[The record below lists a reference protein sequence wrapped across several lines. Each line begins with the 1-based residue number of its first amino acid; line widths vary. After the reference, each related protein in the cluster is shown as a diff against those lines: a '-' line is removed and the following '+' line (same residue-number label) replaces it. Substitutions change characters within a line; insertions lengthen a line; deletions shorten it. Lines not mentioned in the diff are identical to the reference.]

1 LTRTDYLRQWTW
13 FKIQAGWRYGL
24 TRALAQTIPLYI
36 VNEYP
41 RSGGTWLSQM
51 LSRAMGVHFQRLGLV
66 RPFPSVIH
74 AHYRSPFAL
83 RNVCILWRDGRD
95 ALVSLYHHLY
105 FSDDVNN
112 SLVVDTT
119 RRRLPLKD
127 PALVKENLPK
137 FIEAVFEKKISP
149 ARFTWDEFVRNW
161 IDRPGVA
168 YARYED
174 LRAQTLSEIKRI
186 CSTLSRDV
194 SDDCVAH
201 AVEEFSF
208 ERVSGRPPGQENKH
222 SFLRRGVVGD
232 WRNYFTRESCQV
244 FDKYAGRELITLKYE
259 KDRDWAQ
266 AFG

>member
-24 TRALAQTIPLYI
+24 TRALARTLPLYI

-66 RPFPSVIH
+66 RPFPSIIH
-74 AHYRSPFAL
+74 THYKSPFAL

-95 ALVSLYHHLY
+95 VLVSLYHYSY
-105 FSDDVNN
+105 FSGDLHNG
-112 SLVVDTT
+112 VVMDTT

-127 PALVKENLPK
+127 PKRVKENLPT
-137 FIEAVFEKKISP
+137 FIEAVFEKKIAP
-149 ARFTWDEFVRNW
+149 ARFTWDEFVRSW
-161 IDRPGVA
+161 VDRRGVV

-174 LRAQTLSEIKRI
+174 LRSQPVTEVKRI
-186 CSTLSRDV
+186 CSTFSKPV
-194 SDDCVAH
+194 STDRVAE

-208 ERVSGRPPGQENKH
+208 ERVSGRRPGQENKH
-222 SFLRRGVVGD
+222 SFMRSGVVGD
-232 WRNYFTRESCQV
+232 WRNYFTRESCQL
-244 FDKYAGRELITLKYE
+244 FDKYAGNELITLNYE
-259 KDRDWAQ
+259 KNRNWAD